1 MFGENSPNCETFIF
15 DFTRDLYGE
24 TLSVGLV
31 AYLRSEETLDGLDA
45 LIAQMDAD
53 CSRAR
58 RILGQLL
65 ASAQTE
71 SRCAKNFGR
80 RCRFPR

>member
-1 MFGENSPNCETFIF
+1 MFGQNLPNCETFIF
-15 DFTRDLYGE
+15 DFKGDLYGE

-31 AYLRSEETLDGLDA
+31 AYLRGEETFDGLEA

-58 RILGQLL
+58 RILDQL
-65 ASAQTE
+65 
-71 SRCAKNFGR
+71 
-80 RCRFPR
+80 